1 MLDLVSKEIFKVVD
15 NYLSQIENT
24 LDCNVIYIDA
34 PIEPFVVDLV
44 NDTIRTKSKRI
55 LLNNRL
61 GILLTTNG
69 GDVNSAERLV
79 NIFRNF
85 YDQVDFII
93 PDHAYSAGTILA
105 MSGNKI
111 WMNYNSVLGPIDPQ
125 VLNKEGHYVPAL
137 GYLEKIEELKVK
149 AQNDDISQAELS
161 VLQSFDLAELSRYEQ
176 ARDLAID
183 LLKQWLVKYKFA
195 NCLKTAEEKDILAC
209 SIATSLSDYKRWK
222 SHGRPLNFQTVE
234 ELGLELSDFGK
245 NQELECSIINLYNIM
260 REYMSIRRI
269 EELVYMRGSSE
280 L

>member
-55 LLNNRL
+55 LLNNKL

-85 YDQVDFII
+85 YDQVEFII

-125 VLNKEGHYVPAL
+125 VLNKEGRYVPAL
-137 GYLEKIEELKVK
+137 GYLEKIEELKIK

-234 ELGLELSDFGK
+234 ELGLELSNFGK